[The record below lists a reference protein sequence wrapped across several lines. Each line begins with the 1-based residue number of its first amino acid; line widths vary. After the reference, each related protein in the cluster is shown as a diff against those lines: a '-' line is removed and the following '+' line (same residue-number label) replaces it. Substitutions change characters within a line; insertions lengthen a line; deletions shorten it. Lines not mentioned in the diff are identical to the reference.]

1 MFDPYPRKLFEIS
14 SLMKIRF
21 LRLFTGFATGIV
33 SMAPVSANDSFNSEL
48 SHFAGN
54 AAIAGVTTVVVDKYL
69 PKVKKPA
76 LTGFI
81 VSASEAVLGEVAE
94 RAMGQGP
101 ISALD
106 IAAGTLGAAAGAYAT
121 DKWYIQPKLD
131 TRKNETTASVM
142 VVRRF

>member
-1 MFDPYPRKLFEIS
+1 
-14 SLMKIRF
+14 MKNHASRSMKG
-21 LRLFTGFATGIV
+21 LLFTSMLATTC
-33 SMAPVSANDSFNSEL
+33 ARANDGFNSEL

-54 AAIAGVTTVVVDKYL
+54 LAVASVATVAIDKFV

-76 LTGFI
+76 LAGFI
-81 VSASEAVLGEVAE
+81 VSASEAALGEVAE
-94 RAMGQGP
+94 RAMGQGK

-106 IAAGTLGAAAGAYAT
+106 IAAGTLGAAVGAFAT

-131 TRKNETTASVM
+131 SQKRETTASLM